1 MKFDMKTVFILAIA
15 LMVLLIV
22 LIISDV
28 IKRAREKKA
37 KRRREEQARAK
48 AYNRADH
55 FSNVKHEAPTL
66 ERNDDESFIMEEL
79 SFSEV
84 DIERSIAQGGEA
96 PITKQEPVVE
106 KPKSSED
113 VFKKAEKVL
122 DGNDAECLIPT
133 VDASVLGKEYR
144 KIREQTDFLQYNE
157 ELLANLLYQSK
168 MAAASREQ
176 RSGETAANTMMV
188 SDSDDILTSQPKEQT
203 ILSADD
209 FEVKD
214 LNAYDTTGEEDLATQ
229 QDIQDEIDRYL
240 ADMERHLKGIQKANK
255 YKEPKK
261 KEGRMFGG
269 LFGGSSSAES
279 HTSETK
285 QPLTSTILSQEENDS
300 PIFVDRSKTERPVE
314 TYSSR
319 AEAKRAAKEAAKQQE
334 ADVHNAVAKM
344 SETFKLIL
352 AKNSELSKARFND
365 LIPQA
370 TIDALE
376 DELLRLNLEYKHLS
390 ETYNKLKE
398 E

>member
-1 MKFDMKTVFILAIA
+1 MKFDMKTVLILAVA
-15 LMVLLIV
+15 LIVLLII
-22 LIISDV
+22 LIINDI
-28 IKRAREKKA
+28 IKRAKEKKA
-37 KRRREEQARAK
+37 KRKREEQARAK
-48 AYNRADH
+48 AFNRTDH
-55 FSNVKHEAPTL
+55 FSIAKREAPTL
-66 ERNDDESFIMEEL
+66 ERNEDNRFIMEEL
-79 SFSEV
+79 TFSDV
-84 DIERSIAQGGEA
+84 DIERSIASGGEA
-96 PITKQEPVVE
+96 PITVQEPVVE
-106 KPKSSED
+106 QPKKVED
-113 VFKKAEKVL
+113 VFKKAEKKL

-133 VDASVLGKEYR
+133 VDASVLGKEYK

-176 RSGETAANTMMV
+176 RYGETAANTMMV
-188 SDSDDILTSQPKEQT
+188 SDNDDILTSQPKEQT

-209 FEVKD
+209 FQAKD
-214 LNAYDTTGEEDLATQ
+214 LSAYDTTGEEDLATQ

-261 KEGRMFGG
+261 KETKIFG
-269 LFGGSSSAES
+269 LFGDSSKPDS
-279 HTSETK
+279 HTSQAK

-300 PIFVDRSKTERPVE
+300 PIFVDRSKAERPIE
-314 TYSSR
+314 TYTSR

-334 ADVHNAVAKM
+334 VDVHNAVAKM

-352 AKNSELSKARFND
+352 AKNAELSKARFND

-390 ETYNKLKE
+390 ETYNRLKDE
-398 E
+398 

>member
-1 MKFDMKTVFILAIA
+1 MKFDMKTVLILTAA
-15 LMVLLIV
+15 LIVLLII
-22 LIISDV
+22 LIVNDI
-28 IKRAREKKA
+28 IKRAKEKKA

-48 AYNRADH
+48 AFNRADH
-55 FSNVKHEAPTL
+55 FSIAKREAPTL
-66 ERNDDESFIMEEL
+66 ERNDDDAFIMEEL
-79 SFSEV
+79 NFSEV
-84 DIERSIAQGGEA
+84 DIERSIANGGEA
-96 PITKQEPVVE
+96 PITKQEPVPE
-106 KPKSSED
+106 QPKKVED
-113 VFKKAEKVL
+113 VFKKAEKAL

-133 VDASVLGKEYR
+133 VDASVLGKEYK

-176 RSGETAANTMMV
+176 RAGATAANTMMV
-188 SDSDDILTSQPKEQT
+188 SDSDDILTNQPKEQT

-209 FEVKD
+209 FEAKD
-214 LNAYDTTGEEDLATQ
+214 LSAYDTTGEEDLATQ

-255 YKEPKK
+255 YKEPRK
-261 KEGRMFGG
+261 KEGKIFG
-269 LFGGSSSAES
+269 LFGESKHETRTAEN
-279 HTSETK
+279 K

-334 ADVHNAVAKM
+334 VDVHNAVAKM

-352 AKNSELSKARFND
+352 AKNSELSKARFDD

-390 ETYNKLKE
+390 ETYNRLKE

>member
-1 MKFDMKTVFILAIA
+1 MKFDMKTVLILAAA
-15 LMVLLIV
+15 LIVLLII
-22 LIISDV
+22 LIINDI
-28 IKRAREKKA
+28 IKRAKERKA

-48 AYNRADH
+48 AFNRADH
-55 FSNVKHEAPTL
+55 FSIAKREAPTL
-66 ERNDDESFIMEEL
+66 ERNDDDAFIMEEL

-84 DIERSIAQGGEA
+84 DIERSIANGGEA

-106 KPKSSED
+106 QPKKVED
-113 VFKKAEKVL
+113 VFKKAEKAL

-133 VDASVLGKEYR
+133 VDASVLGKEYK

-176 RSGETAANTMMV
+176 RSGATAANTMMV
-188 SDSDDILTSQPKEQT
+188 SDSDDILTNQPKEQT

-209 FEVKD
+209 FEAKD
-214 LNAYDTTGEEDLATQ
+214 LSAYDTTGEEDLATQ

-255 YKEPKK
+255 YKEPRK
-261 KEGRMFGG
+261 KEGKIFG
-269 LFGGSSSAES
+269 LFGDSSKHETHTAEN
-279 HTSETK
+279 K

-334 ADVHNAVAKM
+334 VDVHNAVAKM

-352 AKNSELSKARFND
+352 AKNSELSKARFDD

-390 ETYNKLKE
+390 ETYNRLKE

>member
-1 MKFDMKTVFILAIA
+1 MKFDMKTVLILAVA
-15 LMVLLIV
+15 LIVLLII
-22 LIISDV
+22 LIINDI
-28 IKRAREKKA
+28 IKRAKEKKA
-37 KRRREEQARAK
+37 KRKREEQARAK
-48 AYNRADH
+48 AFNRTDH
-55 FSNVKHEAPTL
+55 FSIAKREAPTL
-66 ERNDDESFIMEEL
+66 ERNEDNRFIMEEL
-79 SFSEV
+79 AFSDV
-84 DIERSIAQGGEA
+84 DIERSIASGGEA
-96 PITKQEPVVE
+96 PITVQEPVVE
-106 KPKSSED
+106 QPKKVED
-113 VFKKAEKVL
+113 VFKKAEKKL

-133 VDASVLGKEYR
+133 VDASVLGKEYK

-176 RSGETAANTMMV
+176 RYGETAANTMMV
-188 SDSDDILTSQPKEQT
+188 SDNDDILTSQPKEQT

-209 FEVKD
+209 FQAKD
-214 LNAYDTTGEEDLATQ
+214 LSAYDTTGEEDLATQ

-261 KEGRMFGG
+261 KETKVFG
-269 LFGGSSSAES
+269 LFGDSSKHDS
-279 HTSETK
+279 HTSQEK

-300 PIFVDRSKTERPVE
+300 PIFVDRSKTERPIE
-314 TYSSR
+314 TYTSR

-334 ADVHNAVAKM
+334 VDVHNAVAKM

-352 AKNSELSKARFND
+352 AKNAELSKARFND

-390 ETYNKLKE
+390 ETYNRLKDE
-398 E
+398 